1 MKKLSP
7 VSIDD
12 TNSHCS
18 VPCFAHFVVPP
29 RAAYL
34 KTAQEVDARG
44 IAIFSFPPEFEEGI
58 ENLFYQEWDRQTL
71 GFYELSHEAVFTTL
85 NSVNRRLGES
95 LEMLVPTSDDADFV
109 AHGSVPYEQSITAF
123 AFSKP
128 SGAGG
133 KTKSSDGK
141 QAASPRRKS
150 TNPSKAYTPTDTAWK
165 GIWQG
170 IMNIH
175 SGYDRKN
182 PMPTLDEL
190 ADKLTLFHQH
200 VKNEDFKLNLSKA
213 PCLKVLDIPQ
223 YKEKLASDTAD
234 CIDVEVA
241 DWLQELQPPI
251 LVVRGRNGG
260 GNGAK
265 KQKRG
270 EPRISGDPI
279 DEDALD
285 EIPLQSLFDLS
296 AGVSTMAK
304 EFNGLAAKVRFLDTV
319 SKKTGT
325 TMAERKEE
333 VDGRLFLLEKSWDR
347 VSVLEQRAPLFDTA
361 HTTAEMNSLKEQL
374 ASAKAQLDSA
384 HAHAQQNQI
393 VFGSL
398 ATTLQLTRV
407 LLNEKSAPDE
417 RAMHDLLSAPLFS
430 QIINMVNNLWGWTT
444 AQKISIYGAFL
455 HIPAFKTE
463 YDKLI

>member
-1 MKKLSP
+1 MF
-7 VSIDD
+7 
-12 TNSHCS
+12 C
-18 VPCFAHFVVPP
+18 FVVPP

-34 KTAQEVDARG
+34 KNAQEIDARG
-44 IAIFSFPPEFEEGI
+44 IAIFAFPPLFHEAI
-58 ENLFYQEWDRQTL
+58 ENLFYQEWERQTL
-71 GFYELSHEAVFTTL
+71 GNGYQLSHEAVFTTL

-95 LEMLVPTSDDADFV
+95 LEMLVHTSDDADFV
-109 AHGSVPYEQSITAF
+109 AHGSVPYEQSSTAF
-123 AFSKP
+123 AFAKP

-141 QAASPRRKS
+141 QASSPRRNSTAHS
-150 TNPSKAYTPTDTAWK
+150 TNPARVYTATDTAWK

-170 IMNIH
+170 IMNIWT
-175 SGYDRKN
+175 GVDRESTL
-182 PMPTLDEL
+182 PTLDEL
-190 ADKLTLFHQH
+190 VDKLTLFHQH

-270 EPRISGDPI
+270 EPRISGDTI

-319 SKKTGT
+319 SKKTGE
-325 TMAERKEE
+325 TMAIRKDE
-333 VDGRLFLLEKSWDR
+333 VDGRLSVLEKSWDR
-347 VSVLEQRAPLFDTA
+347 VTVLEQRAPLFDTA

-374 ASAKAQLDSA
+374 ASAKAQLASA
-384 HAHAQQNQI
+384 HAHAQQNEI